1 MFQPHRCHECWVKFV
16 MIKLLSNDL
25 TRANRPD
32 KICGEIPD
40 SLLDLRTQH
49 HQVDIPSLPE
59 EALGTILC

>member
-1 MFQPHRCHECWVKFV
+1 MQHWIVFKY
-16 MIKLLSNDL
+16 L
-25 TRANRPD
+25 TRANRPE